1 MPLVPMTLEADIR
14 EALEI
19 GKNAPA
25 DSDPD
30 ALLAETSLKL
40 AMAIDAYIRSAVIT
54 SVVTI
59 PVTSAPGSPGGG
71 TAISTVIS

>member
-1 MPLVPMTLEADIR
+1 MPLVPMNLEADIR

-19 GKNAPA
+19 GKNSPA

-30 ALLAETSLKL
+30 AILAETSLKL
-40 AMAIDAYIRSAVIT
+40 ALAIDAYIRSATIT

-59 PVTSAPGSPGGG
+59 PTTSAPGSPGAG
-71 TAISTVIS
+71 TATSTIVS